1 MIDINPQELIC
12 PNCYH
17 QGMSKQGFDHNRRQR
32 YQCKSCRMKTIF
44 PIYDADVEV
53 IKENVRLSK
62 QKQKAQDRNR
72 IQNKAFREHA
82 RIENAIEEY
91 SKELKTLFEN
101 NSLNC
106 TTTKHKTNN
115 KAVGVIQFSD
125 VHLNELVDLENNKYD
140 FSVASKR
147 ARLFVNKAKTYFKTA
162 KVSNI
167 VFALTGDLMN
177 SDRRLD
183 ELLNQATNRAKATFL
198 GVDIFQQAILDM
210 AEDFNVTVAS
220 IVGNE
225 GRANKELGWSDII
238 ATDNYDYTIF
248 QCLRYLF
255 KDTDIKFIH
264 GDPSELVVNVAGQNL
279 LMMHGHGSFRGKLDT
294 AVNQIAGRYSMKGV
308 KIDYIIMGHIHSC
321 RIGDTFG
328 RSSSMVGANDY
339 SEKALNLNGRASQNC
354 YIFYD
359 NGNRDGIKIDLQ
371 NIVCDGYDI
380 DTSLEAYNAK
390 SHSKTRTKKTIFE
403 VVV

>member
-147 ARLFVNKAKTYFKTA
+147 TKHFVNKAKTYFKTA
-162 KVSNI
+162 NVSNI
-167 VFALTGDLMN
+167 VFAFTGDLMN

-255 KDTDIKFIH
+255 RNSNVKFIH
-264 GDPSELVVNVAGQNL
+264 GDPSELVINVAGQNL

-294 AVNQIAGRYSMKGV
+294 AVNQIAGRYSLRGI
-308 KIDYIIMGHIHSC
+308 KIDYVIFGHIHSA
-321 RIGDTFG
+321 RVGDNFG
-328 RSSSMVGANDY
+328 RSSSMVGANSY

-371 NIVCDGYDI
+371 NTQNEGYNI
-380 DTSLEAYNAK
+380 DKSLEAYNAK
-390 SHSKTRTKKTIFE
+390 SHSKTKTKKTIFE

>member
-1 MIDINPQELIC
+1 VLDINPKELVC

-17 QGMSKQGFDHNRRQR
+17 IGMTKEGKDRNRKQRWLCKTCRSKTVH
-32 YQCKSCRMKTIF
+32 
-44 PIYDADVEV
+44 PICDADLDI

-62 QKQKAQDRNR
+62 HKQRAQDKNR
-72 IQNKAFREHA
+72 IHNKAFREHA
-82 RIENAIEEY
+82 RIENAVEEY

-101 NSLNC
+101 NSLSC
-106 TTTKHKTNN
+106 TTTTHEVNN
-115 KAVGVIQFSD
+115 KAVGVLQLSD
-125 VHLNELVDLENNKYD
+125 IHFNELVNLPNNKYD
-140 FSVASKR
+140 FKVASKR
-147 ARLFVNKAKTYFKTA
+147 IWHLVNKSKSYFKTA
-162 KVSNI
+162 NISN
-167 VFALTGDLMN
+167 VVVALTGDLMN

-198 GVDIFQQAILDM
+198 GVDILQQAIIDM
-210 AEDFNVTVAS
+210 NKDFNVTVAS

-225 GRANKELGWSDII
+225 GRANKEMGWSNII

-255 KDTDIKFIH
+255 KDSNIEFVH
-264 GDPSELVVNVAGQNL
+264 GDPSELVINVAGQNL

-294 AVNQIAGRYSMKGV
+294 AVSQIAGRYSMKGI

-328 RSSSMVGANDY
+328 RSSSLVGSNDY

-354 YIFYD
+354 YVFYS
-359 NGNRDGIKIDLQ
+359 NGNRDGIKVDLQ
-371 NIVCDGYDI
+371 NVDCEGYDI
-380 DTSLEAYNAK
+380 DASLEAYNAK
-390 SHSKTRTKKTIFE
+390 SHGKIRKQKTIFE